1 MWFKWIVQ
9 RVFLMRL
16 ITLRFP
22 PPLRSNLASPSDAWL
37 AQNEMSDGWL
47 RDNYISQEQAHRA
60 YLASSCRCKN
70 NEKADSTLRYSQ
82 AVPHPSTNRALRRLT
97 SEVRRDPVHSTR
109 YGRQRKDCQCSALDG
124 PRVCGAGS
132 LFAGGH
138 AASTAPDLF
147 WPSEVKRR
155 MARLER
161 G

>member
-1 MWFKWIVQ
+1 
-9 RVFLMRL
+9 MRAG
-16 ITLRFP
+16 
-22 PPLRSNLASPSDAWL
+22 ASPCTPAVPPTLCRAHLRGVCAVRRARQAASGGTHLMGAHAKLGWAPA
-37 AQNEMSDGWL
+37 AQ
-47 RDNYISQEQAHRA
+47 
-60 YLASSCRCKN
+60 ASHT
-70 NEKADSTLRYSQ
+70 KADSTLRSSR

-132 LFAGGH
+132 FFAGGH
-138 AASTAPDLF
+138 AASIAPELF